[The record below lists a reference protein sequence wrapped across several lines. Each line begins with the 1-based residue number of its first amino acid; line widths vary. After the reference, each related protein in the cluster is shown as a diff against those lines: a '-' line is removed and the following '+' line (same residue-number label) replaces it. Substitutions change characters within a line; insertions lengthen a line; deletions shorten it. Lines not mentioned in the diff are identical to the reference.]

1 MNIQH
6 IFNALEIAKAKQARQ
21 GLVDILTKYNET
33 KKQLEQ
39 IAPDFAPCFHEEHDS
54 TMQQVSRAISAID
67 NAYAAKTPLDQ
78 TAWVITMQRELMLL
92 DNVLDIAEMQ
102 ISATA
107 AVLTGNVTVVQSTP
121 GICEIR
127 FSYPDEAA

>member
-6 IFNALEIAKAKQARQ
+6 IFNALEIAKGKQARQ
-21 GLVDILTKYNET
+21 GLVDILTKYTET

-39 IAPDFAPCFHEEHDS
+39 ISPEIATCFQEEHES

-67 NAYAAKTPLDQ
+67 NAYDAKTLFDQ
-78 TAWVITMQRELMLL
+78 TAGVITMQRELMLL
-92 DNVLDIAEMQ
+92 DEVLDLADMQ

-107 AVLTGNVTVVQSTP
+107 AVLTGNISVVQSTP

-127 FSYPDEAA
+127 FSYPDEEV